1 MKKNCVSENVL
12 EIKKCE
18 LLSPLPD
25 LMTFNSGVKVNSIT
39 DWNDRRKEL
48 FETAV
53 NLQYGD
59 VLPNPEFLEI
69 EALYKTETNSVYRI
83 KTGKKE
89 KPISFSGVAIGIIA
103 TPQLY
108 LPNGKLYC

>member
-69 EALYKTETNSVYRI
+69 EALYKTETSFPPILWKICSGRI
-83 KTGKKE
+83 CGFFMVLFIKNNEKNQKK
-89 KPISFSGVAIGIIA
+89 
-103 TPQLY
+103 
-108 LPNGKLYC
+108 